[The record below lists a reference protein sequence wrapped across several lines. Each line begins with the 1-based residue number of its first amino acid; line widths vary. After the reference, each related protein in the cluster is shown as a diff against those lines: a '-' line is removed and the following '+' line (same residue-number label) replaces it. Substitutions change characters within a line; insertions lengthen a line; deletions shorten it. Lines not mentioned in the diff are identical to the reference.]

1 MVRRSRVGQ
10 AMVEFALVAPVLL
23 LLIGA
28 TVDIGRGVLLYSLL
42 SGAAR
47 DTARLATLAV
57 NAGSNTLPPG
67 CTALTTPCSLTS
79 VVTAAHLLD
88 SLGAT
93 TVYADSTGSYN
104 SLPVYGGLYTANAD
118 PKLPG
123 TITLAGGTNPNT
135 VYVFIYEL
143 DTTGGPTPRFACP
156 TCAGSGA
163 YVRTSGHQRVVV
175 DLKFKWQPVMA
186 RFLGIPTVITFDAQ
200 SVDRMEF

>member
-1 MVRRSRVGQ
+1 MAAAGQ

-28 TVDIGRGVLLYSLL
+28 TIDIGRGVLLNSLL
-42 SGAAR
+42 AGAAR

-57 NAGSNTLPPG
+57 NSGSNTLPPG
-67 CTALTTPCSLTS
+67 CTALATPCSLTS
-79 VVTAAHLLD
+79 VATAAHLLD
-88 SLGAT
+88 ALGAT
-93 TVYADSTGSYN
+93 TVYADSTSGIS
-104 SLPVYGGLYTANAD
+104 SLPSYGGTYTANAD

-123 TITLAGGTNPNT
+123 TITLANSTNPNT

-143 DTTGGPTPRFACP
+143 DTTGGPSPRFSCP
-156 TCAGSGA
+156 SCSGNGA

-186 RFLGIPTVITFDAQ
+186 RFLGIPTVVTFDAQ
-200 SVDRMEF
+200 SVDRLEF